1 MASFDGKPQSPCGR
15 FAGWGSCCFSEQER
29 CGGSGSVDVKRV
41 AIRRPSRQLSA
52 KPRRSDR
59 AAASGVRKRDVL
71 TGARSQGRSA
81 VERVT
86 EAVTG
91 AGIMFRPFKSLG
103 VVDFPGMRHH
113 PIPCHA
119 ASSRCRSPPGRPLGY
134 GGGSGRTGRR
144 GLVGADATVSRGR
157 HCRSDAPTAIGVAS
171 RALSGQHAGHCRSSR
186 CQGGVPAAVGA
197 TRRPQNGKEMAKKMA
212 ILYRTRVREV
222 LRRPLPGYFG
232 KSWRVFRSYFTVL
245 TLFKFPVSPSR
256 SISVKYQKESRDLL
270 PPGIALATRPSPI
283 PAAGAR
289 ECWERR
295 DSGGEGAATRRAKH
309 ARPQTTSERSP
320 RVAE

>member
-134 GGGSGRTGRR
+134 GGGERAHGATGLGRR
-144 GLVGADATVSRGR
+144 GRDRLARPPLSERRADCHWGGEPSVVGAACRSLSEQSLPGRRASRG
-157 HCRSDAPTAIGVAS
+157 RSDAPTAK
-171 RALSGQHAGHCRSSR
+171 R
-186 CQGGVPAAVGA
+186 
-197 TRRPQNGKEMAKKMA
+197 
-212 ILYRTRVREV
+212 
-222 LRRPLPGYFG
+222 
-232 KSWRVFRSYFTVL
+232 
-245 TLFKFPVSPSR
+245 
-256 SISVKYQKESRDLL
+256 
-270 PPGIALATRPSPI
+270 
-283 PAAGAR
+283 
-289 ECWERR
+289 
-295 DSGGEGAATRRAKH
+295 
-309 ARPQTTSERSP
+309 
-320 RVAE
+320 

>member
-1 MASFDGKPQSPCGR
+1 MHLVFPISVNSCHPNANGGLPLGRHPARRRPLPTVRGKGRFVASFDGKPQSPCGR

-86 EAVTG
+86 EAVAG
-91 AGIMFRPFKSLG
+91 AGIMLRPFKSLG

-134 GGGSGRTGRR
+134 GGGERTHGAARLGRR
-144 GLVGADATVSRGR
+144 GRDHLAGLPLSKRRADCRWGGEPSVVGAA
-157 HCRSDAPTAIGVAS
+157 CRSLS
-171 RALSGQHAGHCRSSR
+171 EQSLSG
-186 CQGGVPAAVGA
+186 
-197 TRRPQNGKEMAKKMA
+197 
-212 ILYRTRVREV
+212 
-222 LRRPLPGYFG
+222 
-232 KSWRVFRSYFTVL
+232 
-245 TLFKFPVSPSR
+245 
-256 SISVKYQKESRDLL
+256 
-270 PPGIALATRPSPI
+270 
-283 PAAGAR
+283 
-289 ECWERR
+289 
-295 DSGGEGAATRRAKH
+295 RRASCG
-309 ARPQTTSERSP
+309 RSDTPTTKR
-320 RVAE
+320 

>member
-1 MASFDGKPQSPCGR
+1 MGIVLLLRAGEMRRLGKRRCQKGRDSPSLEATFRKTRQSN
-15 FAGWGSCCFSEQER
+15 E
-29 CGGSGSVDVKRV
+29 
-41 AIRRPSRQLSA
+41 
-52 KPRRSDR
+52 

-86 EAVTG
+86 EAVAG

-157 HCRSDAPTAIGVAS
+157 HCRSDAPTAVGVAS
-171 RALSGQHAGHCRSSR
+171 RALSGQHAGHCRSSH

-197 TRRPQNGKEMAKKMA
+197 TRRPQNGKEMEKKWR
-212 ILYRTRVREV
+212 YCTERGRERCFGGPCRV
-222 LRRPLPGYFG
+222 
-232 KSWRVFRSYFTVL
+232 
-245 TLFKFPVSPSR
+245 VS
-256 SISVKYQKESRDLL
+256 VNL
-270 PPGIALATRPSPI
+270 G
-283 PAAGAR
+283 
-289 ECWERR
+289 
-295 DSGGEGAATRRAKH
+295 
-309 ARPQTTSERSP
+309 
-320 RVAE
+320 

>member
-1 MASFDGKPQSPCGR
+1 MRRLGKRRCQKGRDSPSLEATFRKTRQSN
-15 FAGWGSCCFSEQER
+15 E
-29 CGGSGSVDVKRV
+29 
-41 AIRRPSRQLSA
+41 
-52 KPRRSDR
+52 

-86 EAVTG
+86 EAVAG

-134 GGGSGRTGRR
+134 GGGARA
-144 GLVGADATVSRGR
+144 LGADATVSQGC
-157 HCRSDAPTAIGVAS
+157 HCRSDTPTAVGVAS
-171 RALSGQHAGHCRSSR
+171 RALSGQHAGHCRSSH

-222 LRRPLPGYFG
+222 LRRPFPGA
-232 KSWRVFRSYFTVL
+232 
-245 TLFKFPVSPSR
+245 
-256 SISVKYQKESRDLL
+256 SVNL
-270 PPGIALATRPSPI
+270 G
-283 PAAGAR
+283 
-289 ECWERR
+289 
-295 DSGGEGAATRRAKH
+295 
-309 ARPQTTSERSP
+309 
-320 RVAE
+320 

>member
-1 MASFDGKPQSPCGR
+1 MHLVFPISVNSCHPNANGGLPLGRHPARRRPLPTVRGKGRLVASFDGKPQSPCGR

-134 GGGSGRTGRR
+134 GGGGAGARGDGAWSARTRPSR
-144 GLVGADATVSRGR
+144 EAAT
-157 HCRSDAPTAIGVAS
+157 
-171 RALSGQHAGHCRSSR
+171 
-186 CQGGVPAAVGA
+186 VGA
-197 TRRPQNGKEMAKKMA
+197 TRR
-212 ILYRTRVREV
+212 L
-222 LRRPLPGYFG
+222 PLG
-232 KSWRVFRSYFTVL
+232 WRAERCRGSMPVTVGAVAARAACQPRS
-245 TLFKFPVSPSR
+245 
-256 SISVKYQKESRDLL
+256 
-270 PPGIALATRPSPI
+270 
-283 PAAGAR
+283 
-289 ECWERR
+289 ERR
-295 DSGGEGAATRRAKH
+295 ADRKTVRKWRKKW
-309 ARPQTTSERSP
+309 RYCTERG
-320 RVAE
+320 